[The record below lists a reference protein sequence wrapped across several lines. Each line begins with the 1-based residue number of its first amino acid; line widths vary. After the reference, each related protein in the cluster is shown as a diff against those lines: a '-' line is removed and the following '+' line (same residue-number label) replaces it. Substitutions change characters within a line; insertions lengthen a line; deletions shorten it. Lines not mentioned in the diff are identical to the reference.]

1 MRQLRIPSLMAGS
14 ALSGCCMSGGTAGPT
29 MMQELG
35 DGEGELNLI
44 IWSGYAEE
52 GANFPEFD
60 WVTPFE
66 EATGCQ
72 VNAQVQADS
81 AQGTSC
87 CGRASSTEV
96 RSPATPRIG

>member
-1 MRQLRIPSLMAGS
+1 MRQLRIPSLMAGI
-14 ALSGCCMSGGTAGPT
+14 ALLAAACTGGTAGPT

-44 IWSGYAEE
+44 IWRGYAEE

-81 AQGTSC
+81 AQGTHLAAV
-87 CGRASSTEV
+87 GRIRRRLV
-96 RSPATPRIG
+96 LRQRH